1 VTDAQ
6 DASSGKP
13 TDIPAES
20 DLFGAPP
27 SGRPRHLS
35 EPGVPVAPHDVV
47 DEPGGPGEPG
57 EPNRDRL
64 LRLLLGR
71 RVLALGRT
79 RVDRWVDWV
88 GTLVIVVLAAV
99 IRLQNLGRPAS
110 LVFDETYYVK
120 DAFTLGRLG
129 FEARWPDDPNAAFEA
144 GHVDTFFDQAA
155 YVVHPQVGKWLIS
168 WGMDVGGGPGSS
180 VAWRLANAVI
190 GILAVLL
197 LIRGARRLFS
207 STPMGLVAGLLFAV
221 DGTAIVH
228 SRIALLDQFVMFFGL
243 LAFWFLLLDREQ
255 ARRRL
260 ADRLAAVLDAG
271 GRVTRSGP
279 GLGFRWWRLAAGVSL
294 GLATGVKWSGL
305 YFVAGFGLLTVL
317 WDVTARRQAGIRGWL
332 RGGVVRD
339 GLPAFAQI
347 VPTALVVYVA
357 SWWSWFATPGAYLR
371 QWAAQNPGH
380 GVTWLPESLRSF
392 VHYHQQ
398 MWTFHTGLTT
408 EHRYASNPIG
418 WIIQWRP
425 TSFYWNDHGDGHV
438 QAITSIGNP
447 LLWWLAAVAILLLA
461 WFGVRHRDWRALAAI
476 SGTIFGWLPWVLTY
490 LDTHRTV
497 FTFYTIA
504 FTPWVV
510 LTLVYVGVVLL
521 ERTDPMTTGHI
532 TTGHDRDTRARSAVV
547 LGITVVVT
555 AIVVVSAAFYPLWT
569 AQVVPIEYWRNLIR
583 LRSWV

>member
-1 VTDAQ
+1 MHRRCTYDAAVTDAQ
-6 DASSGKP
+6 DAPTGKP
-13 TDIPAES
+13 DDAAAGPDTARP
-20 DLFGAPP
+20 DLFGTPPPAAPLP
-27 SGRPRHLS
+27 APLPAP
-35 EPGVPVAPHDVV
+35 EPT
-47 DEPGGPGEPG
+47 
-57 EPNRDRL
+57 RDRL

-71 RVLALGRT
+71 RLLTLGTARWDRT
-79 RVDRWVDWV
+79 VDWV
-88 GTLVIVVLAAV
+88 GTVLVLALAAFT
-99 IRLQNLGRPAS
+99 RLQNLGRPAS

-129 FEARWPDDPNAAFEA
+129 FEAKWPDDPNAAFEA
-144 GHVDTFFDQAA
+144 GNVGTYLHEAA

-168 WGMDVGGGPGSS
+168 WGIDLGGGAGSS
-180 VAWRLANAVI
+180 AAWRLANAVV

-197 LIRGARRLFS
+197 VIRIARRLFT
-207 STPMGLVAGLLFAV
+207 STPMGLVAGLLMAV

-228 SRIALLDQFVMFFGL
+228 SRVALLDQFVMFFA
-243 LAFWFLLLDREQ
+243 LAAFGFLLLDREQ

-260 ADRLAAVLDAG
+260 ADRVAAVVDAG
-271 GRVTRSGP
+271 GVDAGGVDAGGVVSRFGP

-305 YFVAGFGLLTVL
+305 YFVAGFGLLSVL
-317 WDVTARRQAGIRGWL
+317 WDVTARRRAGIRGWL
-332 RGGVVRD
+332 GGAVVRD
-339 GLPAFAQI
+339 GLPAFVAM
-347 VPTALVVYVA
+347 VPTALIVYVA

-371 QWAAQNPGH
+371 QWAAQNPGQ
-380 GVTWLPESLRSF
+380 GVTWLPDSLRSF

-398 MWTFHTGLTT
+398 MWNFHTTLTT

-425 TSFYWNDHGDGHV
+425 TSFYWTDHQDGNV

-447 LLWWLAAVAILLLA
+447 LLWWLAALAIVVLV
-461 WFGVRHRDWRALAAI
+461 WFGVRYRDWRALAAI

-497 FTFYTIA
+497 FTFYSIA
-504 FTPWVV
+504 FTPWVI

-521 ERTDPMTTGHI
+521 ERTE
-532 TTGHDRDTRARSAVV
+532 HDRDPRARSAVV

-555 AIVVVSAAFYPLWT
+555 AIVVVSAVFYPLWT
-569 AQVVPIEYWRNLIR
+569 AQVVPYDYWHSVIR